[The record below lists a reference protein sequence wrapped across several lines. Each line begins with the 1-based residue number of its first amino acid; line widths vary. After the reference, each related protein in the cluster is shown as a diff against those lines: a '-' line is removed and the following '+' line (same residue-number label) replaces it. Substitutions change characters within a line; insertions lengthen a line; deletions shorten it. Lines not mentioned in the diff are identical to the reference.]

1 MFFKLEIKR
10 IFSKRVNRFVIG
22 VALILAVIFSG
33 FAVSS
38 NRYVD
43 QDGNASTGFDAT
55 RKLTASKSLWKGTLT
70 EDKILK
76 AYEENKAAYQRYSME
91 ELDAKYGSLLQPM
104 ADVKD
109 FMISVLTPDSEY
121 DETVL
126 EQASR
131 EEMESFYNL
140 YRQNQK
146 AQAREYG
153 KTEEQVKYIE
163 KQYEKVKLPVHYE
176 PYGSWDV
183 MILYGETYGII
194 LAIIIGFL
202 CAGIFAD
209 DFQTKAYPIFFA
221 AKYGR
226 SKAIKIKILAGIT
239 VATAV
244 YWVGIGL
251 LSVISFGILGV
262 SGWNTPYQMQ
272 QAYSIYAITYGQY
285 YLIVALCGYIASLL
299 AAALSMLVAAKMH
312 TVSVAICIPFFLYC
326 VCPFIGRAM
335 HGLEIFWDLMPMVLI
350 NIQEYAKRPFVFRI
364 GSYVSSQIPFIMVL
378 YTAVSLLLLPLIYRT
393 FRRYGHLFQDRS
405 CV

>member
-126 EQASR
+126 EQASKGR
-131 EEMESFYNL
+131 D
-140 YRQNQK
+140 
-146 AQAREYG
+146 
-153 KTEEQVKYIE
+153 
-163 KQYEKVKLPVHYE
+163 HY
-176 PYGSWDV
+176 
-183 MILYGETYGII
+183 
-194 LAIIIGFL
+194 
-202 CAGIFAD
+202 
-209 DFQTKAYPIFFA
+209 
-221 AKYGR
+221 
-226 SKAIKIKILAGIT
+226 
-239 VATAV
+239 
-244 YWVGIGL
+244 
-251 LSVISFGILGV
+251 
-262 SGWNTPYQMQ
+262 
-272 QAYSIYAITYGQY
+272 
-285 YLIVALCGYIASLL
+285 
-299 AAALSMLVAAKMH
+299 
-312 TVSVAICIPFFLYC
+312 
-326 VCPFIGRAM
+326 
-335 HGLEIFWDLMPMVLI
+335 
-350 NIQEYAKRPFVFRI
+350 
-364 GSYVSSQIPFIMVL
+364 
-378 YTAVSLLLLPLIYRT
+378 
-393 FRRYGHLFQDRS
+393 
-405 CV
+405 